1 MGFGCEVV
9 DTWLVSCASM
19 DDIEDNGRYPSN
31 PYGMNQ
37 GYESSNRQKLPVH
50 DPSYSRHVDNH
61 YEFAPRVPPPSTTA
75 ATAPKPSFG
84 GRNPL
89 SDWSENET
97 FILLDA
103 WGTRFV
109 RHGRKSLRS
118 EEWQE
123 VADRVSRGSKI
134 ERTDTQC
141 RNRLDTL
148 KKKYKKEKMKFAETG
163 SSTSKWVYFK
173 KMDMLLTSTPQKAGV
188 SCGMDSGEY
197 VFMSPKAYLNRAN
210 GLDEM
215 RDSPANSESADG
227 EEDGSEDLPPKRSR
241 NVQPGGNGNGN
252 GHSFKLIA
260 DSIHKFSEIY
270 VKIENSKRQQ
280 MMELEKMRMDF
291 HRELELQKRQIMERA
306 QAEIARIRQ
315 GSDEEND
322 MSAEN
327 NLLEFNHRDPS
338 EFSQDMGI
346 KYGDAVLLASRDY
359 YALYDARSFA
369 AWMMR
374 KILHQIQQLWQP
386 PPVSFKRNT
395 YYFLDLTTKSMAFP
409 FQFDT
414 NCTQGRELD
423 QLISIFK
430 LKKRTIVPK
439 HQRNSHYHYQH
450 QVLKKEEEQG
460 SLPSHTSLRWLPISR
475 QIFMA

>member
-1 MGFGCEVV
+1 
-9 DTWLVSCASM
+9 M
-19 DDIEDNGRYPSN
+19 DDIEDNGRYPPN
-31 PYGMNQ
+31 PYGLNQ
-37 GYESSNRQKLPVH
+37 GYESTNRQKLSVH
-50 DPSYSRHVDNH
+50 DTSYSRHVDNQYVEEADDDEEVDDEEVDGEEEEEDDDGEENGVQRIGKDVFDDDDDDDEYGDSQRH
-61 YEFAPRVPPPSTTA
+61 QKKRKLKSLLSSYEFAPRVPPPSTTA

-89 SDWSENET
+89 SDWSEHET

-123 VADRVSRGSKI
+123 VAERVSRGSKL

-148 KKKYKKEKMKFAETG
+148 KKKYKKEKVKFAET
-163 SSTSKWVYFK
+163 SSTTSKWVYFK
-173 KMDMLLTSTPQKAGV
+173 KMDMLLTSTPQKTGV

-197 VFMSPKAYLNRAN
+197 VFMSPKTYLNRAN

-252 GHSFKLIA
+252 GHSHFKLIA

-315 GSDEEND
+315 GNDEENA

-327 NLLEFNHRDPS
+327 
-338 EFSQDMGI
+338 
-346 KYGDAVLLASRDY
+346 
-359 YALYDARSFA
+359 
-369 AWMMR
+369 
-374 KILHQIQQLWQP
+374 
-386 PPVSFKRNT
+386 VS
-395 YYFLDLTTKSMAFP
+395 
-409 FQFDT
+409 
-414 NCTQGRELD
+414 G
-423 QLISIFK
+423 
-430 LKKRTIVPK
+430 
-439 HQRNSHYHYQH
+439 
-450 QVLKKEEEQG
+450 
-460 SLPSHTSLRWLPISR
+460 
-475 QIFMA
+475 